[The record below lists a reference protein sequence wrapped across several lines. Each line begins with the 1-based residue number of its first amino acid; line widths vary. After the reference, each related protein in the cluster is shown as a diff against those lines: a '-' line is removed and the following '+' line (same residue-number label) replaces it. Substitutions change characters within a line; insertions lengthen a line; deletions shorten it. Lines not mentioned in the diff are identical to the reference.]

1 MVRRATRARNSP
13 NNAQFSA
20 SCGGNLSLPVSVA
33 AKSKIFR
40 RNRVPGVGVRDLLY
54 ASVAFS
60 IRITVKISSSTLE
73 LDGHKMRL

>member
-1 MVRRATRARNSP
+1 MARRATRARNSP
-13 NNAQFSA
+13 KKAQFSD

-33 AKSKIFR
+33 AKSKISV
-40 RNRVPGVGVRDLLY
+40 RNRVPDVGVRYLLY